1 MLLHCSFF
9 LPLLGL
15 HIRLCFLKI
24 MFLVPLSF
32 WPPVIFFLTKGA
44 MICCYTLF
52 ILLDWIQNYL
62 GSISLSVPVRVFP
75 DEGKLSLNMS
85 ITTPWAG
92 GPDFIK
98 RAKEENTINT
108 NAPPNPHL
116 FFLIHPDV
124 SKPLAAIPCQPG

>member
-1 MLLHCSFF
+1 MFF
-9 LPLLGL
+9 KN
-15 HIRLCFLKI
+15 H
-24 MFLVPLSF
+24 VPCTPFILATCDF
-32 WPPVIFFLTKGA
+32 FFLTKGA

-52 ILLDWIQNYL
+52 ILLDRIQNYL

-75 DEGKLSLNMS
+75 DEGKLILNMS

-108 NAPPNPHL
+108 NAPPTPAC
-116 FFLIHPDV
+116 
-124 SKPLAAIPCQPG
+124 SS